1 MGVLS
6 GYRIVEF
13 AGIGPAP
20 MGAML
25 LSDMGAE
32 VLRIDRV
39 EEANLGI
46 PMDHNYDLLC
56 RGRRSVAIDL
66 KHQEGRE
73 ATLKLIERSD
83 ALIEGFRPGVM
94 ERLGL
99 GPEVC
104 LTCNP
109 RLIYGRVTGWGQ
121 DGPLAQAAGHDINY
135 IALIGVL
142 NGIGKRNGGPVPPLN
157 LVGDFGGGGIYLALG
172 LVAGLLEA
180 QTSGKGQVIDASM
193 VDGAAS
199 QMTFLYGLRAAGQW
213 TDGRE
218 ENTLDGGA
226 PNYRVYE
233 TLDRKHIAIGPVEPK
248 FWARLLRKIG
258 ADVEELLSLDDRSAW
273 PKISEQLAEIFRT
286 RTREQWCQLL
296 EGSDVCFAPV
306 LNMGEAPQ
314 HPHNQERQ
322 VFMEVEGVVQPAPAP
337 RFSRTPSRIHRPPA
351 EPGEH
356 TRIALKDWGFSE
368 AELERLQGEGVIGRQ
383 RAKPRNGQA

>member
-39 EEANLGI
+39 EESHLGI
-46 PMDHNYDLLC
+46 PMERRYDLLC

-66 KHQEGRE
+66 KHRDGRE
-73 ATLKLIERSD
+73 AVLKLIARGHG
-83 ALIEGFRPGVM
+83 LIEGFRPGVM

-104 LTCNP
+104 LARNP
-109 RLIYGRVTGWGQ
+109 RLVYGRVTGWGQ

-135 IALIGVL
+135 IALTGVL
-142 NGIGKRNGGPVPPLN
+142 HGIGGRDGPPVPPLN
-157 LVGDFGGGGIYLALG
+157 LVGDFGGGGVYLALG

-199 QMTFLYGLRAAGQW
+199 QMTFVYGLRAAGQW
-213 TDGRE
+213 TDGRA

-226 PNYRVYE
+226 PNYRAYE
-233 TLDRKHIAIGPVEPK
+233 TLDGKYIAIGPVEPK
-248 FWARLLRKIG
+248 FWAQLLRQIG
-258 ADVEELLSLDDRSAW
+258 GEGEDLLELEDRSEW
-273 PKISEQLAEIFRT
+273 PRVSERLAGIFRS
-286 RTREQWCQLL
+286 RTREEWCRLL

-306 LNMGEAPQ
+306 LSMGEAPQ
-314 HPHNQERQ
+314 HPHNRERQ
-322 VFMEVEGVVQPAPAP
+322 TFVEVEGVVQPAPAP
-337 RFSRTPSRIHRPPA
+337 RFSRTPSRIQQSPA

-356 TRIALKDWGFSE
+356 TRAALKDWGFSE
-368 AELERLQGEGVIGRQ
+368 AELERLQKEGVIGR
-383 RAKPRNGQA
+383 RPPEPR

>member
-1 MGVLS
+1 MGILS
-6 GYRIVEF
+6 GYKIVEF

-39 EEANLGI
+39 ADANLGI
-46 PMDHNYDLLC
+46 SMDPQYNLLS

-66 KHQEGRE
+66 KHEDGPE
-73 ATLKLIERSD
+73 VALKLIAQSHG
-83 ALIEGFRPGVM
+83 LIEGFRPGVM

-104 LTCNP
+104 LARSP

-121 DGPLAQAAGHDINY
+121 DGPLSQAAGHDINY
-135 IALIGVL
+135 IALTGVL
-142 NGIGKRNGGPVPPLN
+142 HGIGGREGPPVPPLN
-157 LVGDFGGGGIYLALG
+157 LVGDFGGGGVYLALG
-172 LVAGLLEA
+172 LVAGMLEA

-213 TDGRE
+213 TDGRA

-226 PNYRVYE
+226 PNYRAYQ
-233 TLDRKHIAIGPVEPK
+233 TLDGKYIAIGPVEPK
-248 FWARLLRKIG
+248 FWARLLQQIG
-258 ADVEELLSLDDRSAW
+258 AEEEELLGLEDRSEW
-273 PKISEQLAEIFRT
+273 PRMCERLAGIFRT
-286 RTREQWCQLL
+286 RTREEWRRLL

-306 LNMGEAPQ
+306 LSMAEAPQ
-314 HPHNQERQ
+314 HPHNRERQ
-322 VFMEVEGVVQPAPAP
+322 TFVELEGVVQPAPAP
-337 RFSRTPSRIHRPPA
+337 RFSRTPSRIQRAPS

-356 TRIALKDWGFSE
+356 TRDALKDWGFSE
-368 AELERLQGEGVIGRQ
+368 AELEQLQGEGVIGR
-383 RAKPRNGQA
+383 RSGGVGV

>member
-39 EEANLGI
+39 EESHLGI
-46 PMDHNYDLLC
+46 PMERRYDLLC

-66 KHQEGRE
+66 KHRDGRE
-73 ATLKLIERSD
+73 AVLKLIARSHG
-83 ALIEGFRPGVM
+83 LIEGFRPGVM

-104 LTCNP
+104 LARNP
-109 RLIYGRVTGWGQ
+109 RLVYGRVTGWGQ

-135 IALIGVL
+135 IALTGVL
-142 NGIGKRNGGPVPPLN
+142 HGIGGRDGLPVPPLN
-157 LVGDFGGGGIYLALG
+157 LVGDFGGGGVYLALG

-199 QMTFLYGLRAAGQW
+199 QMTFVYGLRAAGQW
-213 TDGRE
+213 TDGRA

-226 PNYRVYE
+226 PNYRAYE
-233 TLDRKHIAIGPVEPK
+233 TLDGKYIAIGPVEPK
-248 FWARLLRKIG
+248 FWDQLLRQIG
-258 ADVEELLSLDDRSAW
+258 GEAEELLEAEDRSEW
-273 PKISEQLAEIFRT
+273 PRVSERLAGIFRT
-286 RTREQWCQLL
+286 RTREEWCRLL

-306 LNMGEAPQ
+306 LSMAEAPL
-314 HPHNQERQ
+314 HPHNRERQ
-322 VFMEVEGVVQPAPAP
+322 TFVEVEGVVQPAPAP
-337 RFSRTPSRIHRPPA
+337 RFSRTPSRIQRTPA

-356 TRIALKDWGFSE
+356 TRAALKDWGFSE
-368 AELERLQGEGVIGRQ
+368 AELERLQEEGVIGRRQ
-383 RAKPRNGQA
+383 AEPR